1 MDIPVSPF
9 TAPTLPDCY
18 PADLDG
24 DGADELVLVD
34 TVKDKLQV
42 FKIQ

>member
-1 MDIPVSPF
+1 MWYGLFPF
-9 TAPTLPDCY
+9 TPRYRDNKG
-18 PADLDG
+18 DLDG